1 MASQGSNLGI
11 TRYVRSCISVISAR
25 HQSGRKV
32 NCFPPSFSVGKNVLL
47 KSGSVKICPIVLGLH
62 RLPCRKLAQVISSLL

>member
-11 TRYVRSCISVISAR
+11 TPYVRSCISVISGR

-32 NCFPPSFSVGKNVLL
+32 NCFPPSFSVGKKVLS

-62 RLPCRKLAQVISSLL
+62 RLFLGKISPGYQ